1 MRSTMGDEMILNL
14 AARLGASDLSKTAAK
29 KDDDDK
35 DEKDEDKK
43 DEDKKDEK
51 DKEDKDDKDEKDNGN
66 DKKAAV
72 MDVLNGLSKLASE
85 LDEIGA
91 DDASAAVDEA
101 LRVIV
106 HNIQKEKKSNS

>member
-35 DEKDEDKK
+35 DEK